1 MRVLAVATVALM
13 LLASAYL
20 LYEHWRD
27 SSDVIFIRVI
37 DAGSGRTVE
46 YRAQRGDIKEREFL
60 TTDGRRI
67 VLAETERLEDLD
79 HQIAEFAGP
88 KLKASERR
96 VSRLAFS
103 STSCGMSG
111 GNRTTS
117 PGLGVTMI
125 CASSSCRI
133 RRPLFCGHCR

>member
-1 MRVLAVATVALM
+1 MIGKILFTLAVILLVALIWRTRSPRLPAPQGRPRLVNPLAKRFSPVRVLAVATVALM

-67 VLAETERLEDLD
+67 VLAETERLETSTIRSPSSLD
-79 HQIAEFAGP
+79 Q
-88 KLKASERR
+88 
-96 VSRLAFS
+96 
-103 STSCGMSG
+103 
-111 GNRTTS
+111 N
-117 PGLGVTMI
+117 
-125 CASSSCRI
+125 
-133 RRPLFCGHCR
+133 